1 MHVDLADLI
10 LAHPTTEWFALAH
23 KPIVSTIEVRSN
35 DSLVPV
41 LDENSACSD
50 AAFGGGG
57 WSYNDNRRGIA
68 LTGDC
73 TPFDGYE
80 VTISYTADSV
90 EAQ

>member
-1 MHVDLADLI
+1 MKIVGDRYQL
-10 LAHPTTEWFALAH
+10 H
-23 KPIVSTIEVRSN
+23 KRQRMAVMR
-35 DSLVPV
+35 
-41 LDENSACSD
+41 SACSD